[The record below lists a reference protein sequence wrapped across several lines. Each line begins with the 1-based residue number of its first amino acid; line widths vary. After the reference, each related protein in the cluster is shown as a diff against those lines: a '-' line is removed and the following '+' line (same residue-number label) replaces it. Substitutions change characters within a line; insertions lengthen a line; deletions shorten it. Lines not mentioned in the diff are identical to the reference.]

1 MKQRS
6 VGIAILL
13 SIITCGIYGIYW
25 LIMLND
31 ETNYVSGH
39 QQDGTSGGV
48 VFLLTLVT
56 CGIYG
61 YYWGEKLNEAKMQ
74 RGIMVDSSASVLYL
88 ILSIF
93 GLSIVSYALMQSE
106 LNKMLPPQ

>member
-13 SIITCGIYGIYW
+13 SIITCGIYG
-25 LIMLND
+25 
-31 ETNYVSGH
+31 
-39 QQDGTSGGV
+39 
-48 VFLLTLVT
+48 
-56 CGIYG
+56 
-61 YYWGEKLNEAKMQ
+61 YYWCYKQGEKLNEAKMQ
-74 RGIMVDSSASVLYL
+74 RGIMIDTSASVIYL
-88 ILSIF
+88 VLSIF

>member
-56 CGIYG
+56 CGI
-61 YYWGEKLNEAKMQ
+61 EKLNEAKMQ